1 MNRSRN
7 RGFTLI
13 ELLIVVVVLAILA
26 AVAINAYRDYVLQ
39 SNRNEAMSALME
51 LAQLQEEYFG
61 NRQAYTGSLATL
73 NYPAT
78 TDNDLYRLEVST
90 SAAVGYVLQATTN
103 DSQTQD
109 DTCRT
114 FVLDGMGQ
122 RSAENAGG
130 GTTTAECWN
139 R

>member
-13 ELLIVVVVLAILA
+13 ELLIVLVVLAVLA
-26 AVAINAYRDYVLQ
+26 ALAVNAYRDYVLQ
-39 SNRNEAMSALME
+39 SNRTEAMSALME

-61 NRQAYTGSLATL
+61 NRQTYTGSLATL

-78 TDNDLYRLEVST
+78 TDNDLYQLAIST
-90 SAAVGYVLQATTN
+90 SATVGYVLQATAN
-103 DSQTQD
+103 GSQAQD
-109 DTCRT
+109 DSCRT

-122 RSAENAGG
+122 RSAEDTGSQD
-130 GTTTAECWN
+130 TTAECWN